1 MHIYDTLVFARKK
14 IQISHNYDFFF
25 FYYLKRQ
32 SMAYLYRPGNQ
43 WWAGSRRL
51 EQWRGCLCK
60 CWCSRCWSWCYHLC
74 WAVDD
79 CSRRGYYRLG
89 SCCCRPAAGRAGDGE
104 SAQTR
109 CCWCANSP
117 RWSPFRSPAVG
128 SVPVDHRLL
137 HRRHRRRSQNDRHR
151 LRPPCNTDRSFNSR
165 SSIFLITCCN
175 GHWHIIL

>member
-1 MHIYDTLVFARKK
+1 MT
-14 IQISHNYDFFF
+14 
-25 FYYLKRQ
+25 
-32 SMAYLYRPGNQ
+32 YLYRPGNQ

-128 SVPVDHRLL
+128 SVPVDRRLL

-151 LRPPCNTDRSFNSR
+151 LRPPCNRSVVQQPFEYFSYHLLQRTLTHCILDKVSSR
-165 SSIFLITCCN
+165 YHSKYHPTVLDFLQ
-175 GHWHIIL
+175 LYKMFE

>member
-1 MHIYDTLVFARKK
+1 MT
-14 IQISHNYDFFF
+14 
-25 FYYLKRQ
+25 
-32 SMAYLYRPGNQ
+32 YLYRPGNQ

-60 CWCSRCWSWCYHLC
+60 CWCSRCWFWCYHLC

-89 SCCCRPAAGRAGDGE
+89 SCCCRPAAGDGE

-109 CCWCANSP
+109 CCWYANSP

-128 SVPVDHRLL
+128 SVPVDRRLL
-137 HRRHRRRSQNDRHR
+137 HRRHRRRSQNDRR
-151 LRPPCNTDRSFNSR
+151 RPRPPYNRYRCVIQQPFEYFLNHFLQLTHFYSRQSSNSFHNTIPFLSFFQLYR
-165 SSIFLITCCN
+165 MFE
-175 GHWHIIL
+175 